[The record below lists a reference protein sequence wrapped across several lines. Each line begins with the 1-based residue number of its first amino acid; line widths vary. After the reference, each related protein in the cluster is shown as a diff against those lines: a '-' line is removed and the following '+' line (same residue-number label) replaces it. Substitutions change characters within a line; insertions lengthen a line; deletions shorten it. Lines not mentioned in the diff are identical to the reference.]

1 MSSGSFDLLFLAAKS
16 VEAFDRPLSVCCVIG
31 GIIFSLFLSS
41 RPFGP
46 SPLRMRQ
53 SPEGSRKTDSMQYSR
68 VGFGVKYL
76 GFQHIDLCIF
86 LFIFLRGVLT

>member
-16 VEAFDRPLSVCCVIG
+16 IEAFYRHLSVCCVIG
-31 GIIFSLFLSS
+31 GIVFSILLSS
-41 RPFGP
+41 RPFGS

-53 SPEGSRKTDSMQYSR
+53 RPAGSRKTDSMRYTR
-68 VGFGVKYL
+68 VGFGVKYF

-86 LFIFLRGVLT
+86 LLIFLRGALT